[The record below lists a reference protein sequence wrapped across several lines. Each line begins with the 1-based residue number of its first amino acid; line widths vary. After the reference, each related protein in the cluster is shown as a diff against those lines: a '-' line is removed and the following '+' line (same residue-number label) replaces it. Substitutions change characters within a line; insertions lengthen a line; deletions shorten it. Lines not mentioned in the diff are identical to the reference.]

1 MKDEL
6 IIAALNGLTLLAIR
20 WAVFTYYKLAG
31 E

>member
-6 IIAALNGLTLLAIR
+6 IIAALNALTLLAIR
-20 WAVFTYYKLAG
+20 WAVFTYYKHYG